1 MHEELF
7 VPDASLATVDK
18 NWDALCK
25 ENPEYFDG
33 EIVHVL
39 HVNRTG
45 CGGVIVQVARS
56 SYRFHAVGNVGV
68 KPLGVKGICKQN
80 DKYLCGIRGKHMGAY
95 PNMWEFAPAGM
106 MEPNQQPEDI
116 IERELEEE
124 TGLMLSSPPTAIA
137 IFFDEE
143 VNTWEIVFQL
153 VVVGECQA
161 DGTEYESLAWFDIES
176 MPTPM
181 SPPARQMKSLL

>member
-1 MHEELF
+1 LIRLRKPPVIQMHDELF
-7 VPDASLATVDK
+7 VPDTSLATVDK
-18 NWDALCK
+18 NWD
-25 ENPEYFDG
+25 G
-33 EIVHVL
+33 
-39 HVNRTG
+39 
-45 CGGVIVQVARS
+45 
-56 SYRFHAVGNVGV
+56 
-68 KPLGVKGICKQN
+68 
-80 DKYLCGIRGKHMGAY
+80 GKHMGAY
-95 PNMWEFAPAGM
+95 PNMWEFAPAGL

-124 TGLMLSSPPTAIA
+124 TGLMLSSPPTAVA

-161 DGTEYESLAWFDIES
+161 DGTEYESLAWFDINS